1 MTEEEDYIVQNPYQP
16 TEKEKLAIEEL
27 VNKGLDSGDWNS
39 KKTGITE
46 FKNHISNHMYYE
58 QNCRC
63 AYCRIELSMA
73 NTFLQREHIIPK
85 APHPQWMFEPRNL
98 CITCEKCNNYKGD
111 KEVLRNQ
118 YAVAYPTD
126 SKDFLI
132 VNPFLDKYSDHIEL
146 RDGIIY
152 VGKTKKG
159 CFTINTCKLCR
170 TDLALERAKKKMETD
185 NLNTV
190 RTQLLALLPSLPIMD
205 EEKSKTLERFEK
217 IVKIYKLKLRD

>member
-1 MTEEEDYIVQNPYQP
+1 MTEVEDYIVQNPYQP
-16 TEKEKLAIEEL
+16 TEKERLAIEEL
-27 VNKGLDSGDWNS
+27 ANKGLDSGDWNS
-39 KKTGITE
+39 KKTGIKE
-46 FKNHISNHMYYE
+46 FKDHISDHMYFE

-63 AYCRIELSMA
+63 AYCRIELSNA

-85 APHPQWMFEPRNL
+85 APHPQWMFEPHNL

-146 RDGIIY
+146 RDGIVY

-159 CFTINTCKLCR
+159 CFTIDTCKLFMP
-170 TDLALERAKKKMETD
+170 DLALERAKIKMETD
-185 NLNTV
+185 KPDTI
-190 RTQLLALLPSLPIMD
+190 RTQLLALLPSLPIGD
-205 EEKSKTLERFEK
+205 KEKRKTLERFEK
-217 IVKIYKLKLRD
+217 IVKIYKLKHRD

>member
-1 MTEEEDYIVQNPYQP
+1 MTEVEDYIVQNPYQP
-16 TEKEKLAIEEL
+16 TEKERLAIEEL
-27 VNKGLDSGDWNS
+27 ANKGLDSGDWNS
-39 KKTGITE
+39 KKTGIIE

-217 IVKIYKLKLRD
+217 IVKIYKLKHRD

>member
-27 VNKGLDSGDWNS
+27 ANKGLDSGDWNS

-46 FKNHISNHMYYE
+46 FKDHMREHMYYE

-63 AYCRIELSMA
+63 AYCRTEQPIA
-73 NTFLQREHIIPK
+73 CCFLQRDHIVPK

-98 CITCEKCNNYKGD
+98 CFACDKCNNFKGD
-111 KEVLRNQ
+111 KEVLRNR
-118 YAVAYPTD
+118 YAVVYPTD

-146 RDGIIY
+146 KDGIIY
-152 VGKTKKG
+152 IGKTKKG
-159 CFTINTCKLCR
+159 RFTIDTCQLFR
-170 TDLALERAKKKMETD
+170 PDLALERAKKKMETENPD
-185 NLNTV
+185 TV
-190 RTQLLALLPSLPIMD
+190 RTQLLALLSSLPILD
-205 EEKSKTLERFEK
+205 EEKSKALENFGK
-217 IVKIYKLKLRD
+217 VVKIYKQKHRD

>member
-27 VNKGLDSGDWNS
+27 ANKGLESGDWNS

-46 FKNHISNHMYYE
+46 FKDHMREHMYYE

-63 AYCRIELSMA
+63 AYCRTELPIA
-73 NTFLQREHIIPK
+73 CCFLQRDHIVPK

-98 CITCEKCNNYKGD
+98 CFACDKCNNFKGD
-111 KEVLRNQ
+111 KEVLRNR
-118 YAVAYPTD
+118 YVVAYPTD

-146 RDGIIY
+146 KDGIIY
-152 VGKTKKG
+152 IGKTKKG
-159 CFTINTCKLCR
+159 RFTIDTCKLFR
-170 TDLALERAKKKMETD
+170 VDLALERAKKKMELESPD
-185 NLNTV
+185 NV
-190 RTQLLALLPSLPIMD
+190 CTQLLALLPSLPIMD
-205 EEKSKTLERFEK
+205 EEKSKALERFEK
-217 IVKIYKLKLRD
+217 IVKIYKLKHRD